1 MLMQMRFM
9 MQSTTWFVNP
19 SLMMERITRTEFQQ
33 GQNNEIQQVMEMD
46 RAKEMAHPLTEQSR
60 PEILHRS
67 QEHLH

>member
-1 MLMQMRFM
+1 MVVLAARSVTLEGGGEGLRFYLL
-9 MQSTTWFVNP
+9 P
-19 SLMMERITRTEFQQ
+19 DL
-33 GQNNEIQQVMEMD
+33 D